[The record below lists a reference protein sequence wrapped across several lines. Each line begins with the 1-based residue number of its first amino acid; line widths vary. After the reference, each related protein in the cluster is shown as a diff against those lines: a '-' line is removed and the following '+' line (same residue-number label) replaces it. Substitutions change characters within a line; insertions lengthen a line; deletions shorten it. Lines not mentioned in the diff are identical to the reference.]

1 MITPNMLTSL
11 RIALV
16 PPMIYSY
23 LYMPYYGEK
32 MAFFIFAISAMTDIL
47 DGHIARKHDMIT
59 KLGTILDPFAD
70 KMMLITVLTMFVLRK
85 KINHWILVIVAF
97 KELIMVLGGYLLYN
111 NDTVIPANIYGKI
124 STFVF
129 YVSGFATMLGFSFAH
144 ILMYIFVVLNIGT
157 MFIYLYRFAT
167 SKV

>member
-11 RIALV
+11 RIVLV

-23 LYMPYYGEK
+23 LYIPYYGERI
-32 MAFFIFAISAMTDIL
+32 AFFVFAISALTDIL
-47 DGHIARKHDMIT
+47 DGYMARKYGMIT
-59 KLGTILDPFAD
+59 KLGTILDPLAD
-70 KMMLITVLTMFVLRK
+70 KMMLISVLAIFVLRK
-85 KINHWILVIVAF
+85 KVSYWILVIMTL
-97 KELIMVLGGYLLYN
+97 KELLMVIGGYFLYN

-129 YVSGFATMLGFSFAH
+129 YISGFAIMLGLSFGYT
-144 ILMYIFVVLNIGT
+144 LMNIFVVLNIGT
-157 MFIYLYRFAT
+157 MFIYFYRFAS